1 MRVGIDGYPLAEPR
15 TGVGHYTLE
24 LARALALVSP
34 SDQFELVSPAP
45 FDGAAQDEIERAHL
59 PNLRTVNPRASSI
72 RGHWWSI
79 GLPLYARRAAF
90 DLFHG
95 TNFDLPLWKRR
106 RSVVTIHDLSTL
118 LHPEK
123 HRPRLVRRAR
133 LRLPLVVRIADM
145 IITPTES
152 VKRDV
157 CQHLGVRADKVTAIP
172 LSARSSFQPMPL
184 AQTAP
189 IRKRLGIEDD
199 FLLFV
204 GTLEPRKNLLTLLK
218 ALEQIIGH
226 SSLRPQ
232 LVIAGGEGWLMD
244 ELLAL
249 IKKATI
255 SDRLRLT
262 GYLRDEDLRALYSSC
277 RVFIYPSVYEGF
289 GLPPLE
295 ALACGAPVIA
305 GRIPSLQ
312 ETLGS
317 AARLVEPLDVDAL
330 AKSILALLQDGNQR
344 QLLRAAGPQQA
355 GKFSWEKTARLTLDV
370 YRKLLKVP
378 DKSHEQASG

>member
-24 LARALALVSP
+24 LARALALISP
-34 SDQFELVSPAP
+34 TDQFELVSPAP
-45 FDGAAQDEIERAHL
+45 FQPDSQGEIDRANL
-59 PNLRTVNPRASSI
+59 PNLRTVNPKSSAI

-79 GLPLYARRAAF
+79 GLPLYARRASF

-95 TNFDLPLWKRR
+95 TNFDVPLWKRR
-106 RSVVTIHDLSTL
+106 HSVVTIHDLSAL
-118 LHPEK
+118 MHPET
-123 HRPRLVRRAR
+123 HRSRLVRRAR
-133 LRLPLVVRIADM
+133 LRLPLVVRIADL
-145 IITPTES
+145 IITPTQS
-152 VKRDV
+152 VKREV
-157 CQHLGVRADKVTAIP
+157 CQRLGVRADKVIAIP
-172 LSARSSFQPMPL
+172 SAARSGFRPMPL
-184 AQTAP
+184 AQTGP
-189 IRKRLGIEDD
+189 VRKRLGVEDD

-204 GTLEPRKNLLTLLK
+204 GTLEPRKNLVTLLK
-218 ALEQIIGH
+218 AFEQILGH
-226 SSLRPQ
+226 TSLRPQ

-244 ELLAL
+244 ELLAMT
-249 IKKATI
+249 KKASI

-262 GYLRDEDLRALYSSC
+262 GYLHDEELRALYSSC
-277 RVFIYPSVYEGF
+277 RAFIYPSVYEGF

-330 AKSILALLQDGNQR
+330 AKTIIELLQDEDQR
-344 QLLRAAGPQQA
+344 RSLGSAGPEHA
-355 GKFSWEKTARLTLDV
+355 GKFTWEQTARQTLEV
-370 YRKLLKVP
+370 YRRVLTP
-378 DKSHEQASG
+378 GSR